1 MMTETA
7 IGKSHLPQLL
17 DHAHPLFE
25 AETARE
31 GGGEAVQIRC
41 LARSRI
47 GELEQ
52 ARHFVVGERKPARQR
67 IDRRLALLRLA
78 VVVGAHHL
86 HQEHGRG
93 ELEHVL
99 HFAHVRA
106 WRHEQ
111 GGEELFQ
118 GLDHEHVRTLSNDYL
133 QCARWPW
140 SSPSGPRTQ
149 LTT

>member
-41 LARSRI
+41 VARSRI

-52 ARHFVVGERKPARQR
+52 AHDFVVGERKPARQR
-67 IDRRLALLRLA
+67 IDHRLAELAQERQTLEQRLTEPLAPADIADCGRRLKAASDETATLEERWLELSTELD
-78 VVVGAHHL
+78 GAS
-86 HQEHGRG
+86 
-93 ELEHVL
+93 
-99 HFAHVRA
+99 A
-106 WRHEQ
+106 
-111 GGEELFQ
+111 
-118 GLDHEHVRTLSNDYL
+118 
-133 QCARWPW
+133 
-140 SSPSGPRTQ
+140 
-149 LTT
+149 